1 MFRRNIAAKLNK
13 FLITVS
19 KLYNYYFFITY
30 WLVEILKILFK
41 NNHILNCPDVSFYK
55 FLHYVNKIPVRLSTL
70 HKTKEDIEAEMLLI
84 KQAQTDPARF
94 GPLYERYYKPVF
106 LFVYRRTDDEDLT
119 ADLTSQ
125 VFLKAIT
132 YLPRYEYKGLPFSA
146 WLFRIAVN
154 EINMFFRKHK
164 NRRSLSIEDGAM
176 ERIAEEWGED
186 EKEEKME
193 ELLKGIQSL
202 ALEEVQY
209 IELRFFEER
218 SFKEIAVIM
227 DITENNA
234 KVRTYRILDKIKKLI
249 RI

>member
-1 MFRRNIAAKLNK
+1 
-13 FLITVS
+13 
-19 KLYNYYFFITY
+19 
-30 WLVEILKILFK
+30 
-41 NNHILNCPDVSFYK
+41 
-55 FLHYVNKIPVRLSTL
+55 
-70 HKTKEDIEAEMLLI
+70 MLLI
-84 KQAQTDPARF
+84 KQAQIDPTRF
-94 GPLYERYYKPVF
+94 GPLYDRYYKPVF

-132 YLPRYEYKGLPFSA
+132 YLPRYEHKGLPFSA

-154 EINMFFRKHK
+154 EMNMFFRKHQ
-164 NRRSLSIEDGAM
+164 NRRSLSIEEEGM
-176 ERIAEEWGED
+176 ERMAEEIEEGD
-186 EKEEKME
+186 KEEKIE
-193 ELLKGIQSL
+193 ELLKGIQGL

-209 IELRFFEER
+209 IELRFFEDR
-218 SFKEIAVIM
+218 SFKEIAIIM